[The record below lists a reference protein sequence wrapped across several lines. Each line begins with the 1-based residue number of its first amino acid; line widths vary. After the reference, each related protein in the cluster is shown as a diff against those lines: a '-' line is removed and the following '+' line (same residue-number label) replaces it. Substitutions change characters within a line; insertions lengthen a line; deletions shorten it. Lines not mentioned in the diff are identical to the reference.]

1 MVKKISGEELI
12 HLFQDSFHQVSQKTF
27 WPQLRGTLRVDKF
40 KNAEVRVDD
49 RGAVV
54 FRARPL
60 GDDQEVHA
68 ATFFRKYI
76 SGGDPVYLADV
87 LAAGKMLGVT
97 DGHLDEAQGIF
108 DQLTDKK
115 WKFRVKDGKAIGMF
129 LADGT
134 PVIWGPDKSLRLS
147 ECEEV
152 CLSLQDFTE
161 VTFNEEM
168 FHAFVPGRNEEVRAV
183 VRTVSE
189 PFRKYMSNL
198 ALAGTLY
205 AAIILHDEFGK
216 RREWLCDESCQE
228 RKILDAFSSKQ
239 SELGLVPRTGPTDS
253 FGLLR

>member
-1 MVKKISGEELI
+1 MAGKISGEDLI
-12 HLFQDSFHQVSQKTF
+12 HLFQDSFHRVSQKTF

-40 KNAEVRVDD
+40 KNAEIMVDD
-49 RGAVV
+49 RGAVA

-76 SGGDPVYLADV
+76 SGGDEVYLAAV
-87 LAAGKMLGVT
+87 LEAGTMLGIT
-97 DGHLDEAQGIF
+97 DGHLDEAQRIF

-115 WKFRVKDGKAIGMF
+115 WKFRVKDGKAVGMF
-129 LADGT
+129 LTDGT
-134 PVIWGPDKSLRLS
+134 PVGWGPDKCVRLS
-147 ECEEV
+147 ECEEFR
-152 CLSLQDFTE
+152 LSLQNFTE

-168 FHAFVPGRNEEVRAV
+168 FHPFVPGRREEVRAV

-189 PFRKYMSNL
+189 PLRKYMSNL

-216 RREWLCDESCQE
+216 RREWLCGESCQE
-228 RKILDAFSSKQ
+228 RKILEAFSSKQ
-239 SELGLVPRTGPTDS
+239 SELGLAPETGPTDS
-253 FGLLR
+253 FGLPR